1 MARLLE
7 RRAKVVRLRPAI
19 EEIIEDISSG
29 VGGRTASEM
38 TQDFVVIEE
47 LMSEIQS
54 HGCVIKSIDAGL
66 LDFLTR
72 RDGRPVYLCWRYGE
86 KRIEFYHELHT
97 GFSGRRRV

>member
-7 RRAKVVRLRPAI
+7 RRAKVVRQRPAI
-19 EEIIEDISSG
+19 ESILEDTNSG
-29 VGGRTASEM
+29 VGGPVASEM
-38 TQDFVVIEE
+38 TRDFAVIEQ
-47 LMSEIQS
+47 LMNEIQS

-72 RDGRPVYLCWRYGE
+72 RDGRPVYLCWRFGE
-86 KRIEFYHELHT
+86 EKIEFYHELHT